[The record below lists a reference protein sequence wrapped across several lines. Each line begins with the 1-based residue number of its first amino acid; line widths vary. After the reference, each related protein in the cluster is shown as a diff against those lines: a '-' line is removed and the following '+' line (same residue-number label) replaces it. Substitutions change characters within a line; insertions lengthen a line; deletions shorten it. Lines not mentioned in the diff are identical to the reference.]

1 MFGGGVAGA
10 FAGMAGVH
18 IIIKVVDKAT
28 KQIHKIIKAM
38 GGLQAV
44 AGVAALMFGGAV
56 IAMGI
61 KRFAEFEDVMVDVQ
75 KTANLTK
82 TELGYVTNQIREL
95 ARNSRMSHIELA
107 KIAFVAGQMG
117 IAKSQPDLQAM
128 VYNPFPDKS
137 PDNFK

>member
-38 GGLQAV
+38 GGLHAV

-82 TELGYVTNQIREL
+82 TELGYVTNQIRDL
-95 ARNSRMSHIELA
+95 ARSLLVRWGLPNPKLL
-107 KIAFVAGQMG
+107 V
-117 IAKSQPDLQAM
+117 LQ
-128 VYNPFPDKS
+128 K
-137 PDNFK
+137 K